1 LFINKKG
8 GALMSE
14 NNNSKPGDDNETLL
28 DKDKEKIVVS
38 PKKERPKFGEFK
50 VAIKAT
56 HDVNDAMGV

>member
-1 LFINKKG
+1 
-8 GALMSE
+8 MSE